1 LSSADPKSPADSVGS
16 VEDLHAAA
24 SKATGLTDFGP
35 DDYTDGLTVLLESCA
50 RDAGLT
56 PPGAKAMRAM
66 LRGALTARL
75 YSEAAWQANPGYA
88 QVRIDRPVFVTVHGR
103 TRPARPGPV
112 P

>member
-1 LSSADPKSPADSVGS
+1 MKPEDPADRVNTEGPAGAAGPVGS
-16 VEDLHAAA
+16 VEDLHASA
-24 SKATGLTDFGP
+24 SKVTGLTDFGP

-75 YSEAAWQANPGYA
+75 CSEAAW
-88 QVRIDRPVFVTVHGR
+88 
-103 TRPARPGPV
+103 
-112 P
+112 